1 MFILN
6 ELLSISL
13 IFWRSIVSSRLHCE
27 GAQRYSF
34 LFEIL
39 RLMSVDVMLLKV
51 SCMRVFLVADLAG
64 YLDTFPDMLY
74 VFRFVVRV
82 KESDVSL
89 QVPLTRA

>member
-1 MFILN
+1 
-6 ELLSISL
+6 
-13 IFWRSIVSSRLHCE
+13 
-27 GAQRYSF
+27 
-34 LFEIL
+34 
-39 RLMSVDVMLLKV
+39 MSVDVMLLKV